1 MTISGPE
8 RLNFIIWHIL
18 FANGIGPRRYNMM
31 PTDATFKL
39 FKYYNQGQQIGVIHL
54 VVYKNSSKKL
64 PVTKDAASMG
74 SGMPAKSTT
83 SPNSQRSKPKT
94 KEATKRQSML
104 NTHKLAPFKYDM
116 NEILS
121 ASQMDEA
128 KASAFLASLIAK
140 ASRQSTREAKE
151 FVKTYLDSGDLSKE
165 EFDKICKLM
174 DKYSKYR

>member
-1 MTISGPE
+1 MVCSMVTESLHRPH
-8 RLNFIIWHIL
+8 FIYHNL
-18 FANGIGPRRYNMM
+18 GHRF
-31 PTDATFKL
+31 
-39 FKYYNQGQQIGVIHL
+39 GVIHL
-54 VVYKNSSKKL
+54 VVYKNSTRKL
-64 PVTKDAASMG
+64 PVSKDASSRDG
-74 SGMPAKSTT
+74 GMPAKPTN

-140 ASRQSTREAKE
+140 ASRQSTREAKD
-151 FVKTYLDSGDLSKE
+151 FARTFLDAGDLSKE
-165 EFDKICKLM
+165 EFDRICKLM